1 MLGVIQS
8 ANVTSTLGAICAR
21 TAIVAAA
28 ASVIG
33 TMMNASLREED
44 VMLILSF
51 VRILAPMVGFLLVLP
66 LIGVAY
72 REGPAANV
80 TGGFGEPSCHEC
92 HFDQP
97 LNDASGRLSLGGV
110 PDQYRGRQP
119 YRITV
124 TLERPGVTRAG
135 FEISARFASG
145 EQRGR
150 QAGSWRALDDRVQI
164 IRSETDAAL
173 LFVQHNGAGSVP
185 ANPGSASWTMEWAA
199 PDSAM
204 DDVQFNVAANA
215 ANDDASPLGD
225 YIYVQD
231 ARSTPD

>member
-1 MLGVIQS
+1 
-8 ANVTSTLGAICAR
+8 
-21 TAIVAAA
+21 
-28 ASVIG
+28 
-33 TMMNASLREED
+33 
-44 VMLILSF
+44 
-51 VRILAPMVGFLLVLP
+51 
-66 LIGVAY
+66 
-72 REGPAANV
+72 
-80 TGGFGEPSCHEC
+80 
-92 HFDQP
+92 
-97 LNDASGRLSLGGV
+97 
-110 PDQYRGRQP
+110 
-119 YRITV
+119 
-124 TLERPGVTRAG
+124 VTRAG